1 MTADLDE
8 LRDQQRHTWDRF
20 SAGWKSW
27 DAFVGGWL
35 GPVGTTMIN
44 RATLHHAAEV
54 LDVASGTGE
63 PGLTAAAAVP
73 EGRVTLTDLSERMLT
88 VASEN
93 AAQRRLPNVETKICD
108 AGSLP
113 FADGSFDA
121 VLCRFG
127 FMFFPDEDA
136 AANEF
141 ARVARPQAR
150 IVAAVWGSPDKN
162 PWATTIMGAIARH
175 VALPPSPP
183 KAPGLFRCAPPGHLR
198 DVFARAGLR
207 HITEEDVS
215 FELSPDSPEQYWDFM
230 TDVAAPVVAGLAQ
243 ASDQAQQTI
252 HAEVLDLARR
262 HLCDG
267 RVSMR
272 STATV
277 VSGIR

>member
-1 MTADLDE
+1 MTAHFDE

-20 SAGWKSW
+20 SVGWKSW

-35 GPVGTTMIN
+35 APVGNTMIS
-44 RATLHHAAEV
+44 RATLHHTADV

-63 PGLTAAAAVP
+63 PGLTAAPAVP
-73 EGRVTLTDLSERMLT
+73 RGRVTLTDLSERMLA

-93 AAQRRLPNVETKICD
+93 AAQRRLPNVETRICD

-113 FADGSFDA
+113 FADESFDA

-127 FMFFPDEDA
+127 FMFFPDENA

-141 ARVARPQAR
+141 ARVARPEAR

-162 PWATTIMGAIARH
+162 PWATTIIGAIARH

-183 KAPGLFRCAPPGHLR
+183 KAPGLFRCAPDGYLR
-198 DVFARAGLR
+198 DVFACAGFR
-207 HITEEDVS
+207 HITEEEVS
-215 FELSPDSPEQYWDFM
+215 FELTPDSPEQYWDFM

-243 ASDQAQQTI
+243 ASDVAQQTI
-252 HAEVLDLARR
+252 HAEVLELAPQNLR
-262 HLCDG
+262 DG

-272 STATV
+272 STAMLVT
-277 VSGIR
+277 GIR

>member
-1 MTADLDE
+1 
-8 LRDQQRHTWDRF
+8 
-20 SAGWKSW
+20 
-27 DAFVGGWL
+27 
-35 GPVGTTMIN
+35 MIS
-44 RATLHHAAEV
+44 RATLHDAAEV

-63 PGLTAAAAVP
+63 PGLTAAASVP
-73 EGRVTLTDLSERMLT
+73 QGRVILTDLSERMLT
-88 VASEN
+88 VASMN

-113 FADGSFDA
+113 FADESFDA

-127 FMFFPDEDA
+127 FMFFPDEDSA
-136 AANEF
+136 ADEF

-198 DVFARAGLR
+198 DVFARAGFR

-243 ASDQAQQTI
+243 ASDKAQQAI

-262 HLCDG
+262 HLRDG

-277 VSGIR
+277 VSAIR

>member
-1 MTADLDE
+1 LDDV
-8 LRDQQRHTWDRF
+8 RDQQRHTWDRF
-20 SAGWKSW
+20 SAGWKRW
-27 DAFVGGWL
+27 DALVGDWL
-35 GPVGTTMIN
+35 GPVGTVMIR
-44 RATLHHAAEV
+44 RANLPRTAEV

-73 EGRVTLTDLSERMLT
+73 DGRAILTDLSEQMLA

-93 AAQRRLPNVETKICD
+93 AAQRGLPNVDTRVCD

-113 FADGSFDA
+113 FADESFDV

-127 FMFFPDEDA
+127 FMFFPDVTA

-150 IVAAVWGSPDKN
+150 IVAAVWAKPEDN
-162 PWATTIMGAIARH
+162 PWATTIMGTIGRH
-175 VALPPSPP
+175 VELPPSPP
-183 KAPGLFRCAPPGHLR
+183 TAPGLFRCASDGYLQ

-207 HITEEDVS
+207 HITEEEVA
-215 FELSPDSPEQYWDFM
+215 FELVHDGPERYWEFM
-230 TDVAAPVVAGLAQ
+230 TEVAAPVVAGLAR
-243 ASDQAQQTI
+243 ASDAAKQAI
-252 HAEVLDLARR
+252 HAEVLRLSQHHVRS
-262 HLCDG
+262 DG
-267 RVSMR
+267 RVYMR